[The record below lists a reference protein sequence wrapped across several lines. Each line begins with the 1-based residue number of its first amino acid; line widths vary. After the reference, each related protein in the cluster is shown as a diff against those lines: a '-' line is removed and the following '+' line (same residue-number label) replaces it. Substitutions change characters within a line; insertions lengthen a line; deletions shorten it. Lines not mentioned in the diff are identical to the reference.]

1 MSITVHRTNN
11 PAHRYTMIAN
21 GFLRSDLEPMAKVV
35 GCYLLSH
42 SESFVMTQE
51 RIAEAVGVSRPS
63 VAKALRVLESA
74 GYLVAVHLRDAA
86 GHPMGSRLHISDVP
100 LSPEERRSLS
110 DNSLHREPDSDD
122 PVSKKL
128 TDQCEESLPHKK
140 TISKKTK
147 EISESA
153 DSDLDLGVVP
163 QPKPK
168 ARKTA
173 MPPAWKPPAALF
185 SFGDSLHLSY
195 SDIELEADRF
205 RDWVAANNVKY
216 VDWTA
221 AFRNWLR
228 RAAEMKSRGTNRPGR
243 FENAGRD
250 ERSGL
255 RVER

>member
-1 MSITVHRTNN
+1 MSITIERHHN
-11 PAHRYTMIAN
+11 PTDHYTLVSNA
-21 GFLRSDLEPMAKVV
+21 FLRARVPVSAFRV
-35 GCYLLSH
+35 GCYVLSH
-42 SESFVMTQE
+42 STNFVLTQE
-51 RIAEAVGVSRPS
+51 RIAEALEMSRTT
-63 VAKALRVLESA
+63 VAKALKDLEEL
-74 GYLVAVHLRDAA
+74 GYLIAKPVRSPA
-86 GHPMGSRLHISDVP
+86 GHKVGTRLMFSDRGFTA
-100 LSPEERRSLS
+100 EERQSLS
-110 DNSLHREPDSDD
+110 KESGHRD
-122 PVSKKL
+122 
-128 TDQCEESLPHKK
+128 TESVPNICADECPESVQHKK

-195 SDIELEADRF
+195 SDVELEADRF

-228 RAAEMKSRGTNRPGR
+228 RAAEMKSRGANRPGR